1 MKVLVGCNE
10 VRAAIEAQKKELI
23 VPRGAIVTAAARDM
37 ADQARIRLVPESAA
51 ADGSQT
57 VAASPAG
64 TVTPIGTAAPIT
76 AIAPTAAASTAAC
89 GAGPVTVDQALIMS
103 IVSQVLAR
111 LPSVTQGGGMVVE
124 VDPSGVRLIRGD
136 TVRQE
141 PFNTGNPKDRVTL
154 TEILTAKESPMCAG
168 LMTMEKSAFS
178 WDLGYAEID
187 LILEGALDITVNGR
201 TVHGKKGDVFFIPQG
216 TTVTFGC
223 PESVK
228 FFFVTYPANWAELSN

>member
-1 MKVLVGCNE
+1 MKVLISCNE

-37 ADQARIRLVPESAA
+37 ADQARIRLVPESLAA
-51 ADGSQT
+51 EGSQT
-57 VAASPAG
+57 VAASPTAAAAPTTATALTAAVSATACGAG
-64 TVTPIGTAAPIT
+64 TVTI
-76 AIAPTAAASTAAC
+76 
-89 GAGPVTVDQALIMS
+89 DQALIMS

-111 LPSVTQGGGMVVE
+111 LPGVTQGGGMVVE

-168 LMTMEKSAFS
+168 FMTMEKSVFS
-178 WDLGYAEID
+178 WDLKYAEID
-187 LILEGALDITVNGR
+187 LIVEGALDITVNGK
-201 TVHGKKGDVFFIPQG
+201 TFHGKKGDVFFIPRD

-228 FFFVTYPANWAELSN
+228 FFFVTYPANWAELSNYKD